1 MTMKM
6 NIRELNQNETEMVN
20 GGSEYETSMDFQ
32 EFRRLGCLRVEPWN
46 DLRDWEEREAVLNH
60 SFFPF
65 GIYAE
70 GYRWADNLYY
80 IMTGTK
86 SSDYIQVSRK
96 EAWDIVHA
104 ALGK

>member
-1 MTMKM
+1 MQKMTMKM

-60 SFFPF
+60 SFFLF
-65 GIYAE
+65 CIYYE
-70 GYRWADNLYY
+70 SYRGTYNLFY
-80 IMTGTK
+80 IMTVTK
-86 SSDYIQVSRK
+86 LS
-96 EAWDIVHA
+96 
-104 ALGK
+104 